1 MAIDDLARVAGVER
15 AGVGDWEE
23 GKKRGGGW
31 GCRERVRNCLPF
43 SLPMALFPFPPFPS
57 LICACYSGSTD
68 DCVSCYPD
76 VS

>member
-1 MAIDDLARVAGVER
+1 MDDLALVAGVER

-23 GKKRGGGW
+23 GKKRGGGLW
-31 GCRERVRNCLPF
+31 REGKKLP
-43 SLPMALFPFPPFPS
+43 SLFPPNGAFPPFPS
-57 LICACYSGSTD
+57 LICACHSRSID